1 MERRR
6 RRGSLDVQETS
17 FWQSYSDMM
26 AGVLLMF
33 ILIICGTLFV
43 LMQVKNS
50 YDESELALRQRE
62 TELEQTAQENQEY
75 VDLTRTQNE
84 RLLSQQE
91 QLAEQQAKLDDQQ
104 AQLDEQKSQLD
115 AQREVLDQQ
124 QTALQTAQ
132 TTLEQREA
140 ELQASQTLLASQ
152 QQTLDQQQTALET
165 QQAQLEQ
172 IIGVKRDLIAAL
184 SDAFSSSDLRIS
196 IDEQTGA
203 IRMDSSVLFD
213 YDSADLTEEGERTL
227 DALLPAYFDVV
238 LSDEY
243 VDYISEIIIEGHTD
257 TAGTYTYNLSLSQA
271 RAEAVAAYCL
281 DDGEALFPADTL
293 ERVRTIVSAS
303 GRSWSDPVYGPD
315 GQVDAEASRRVEI
328 KFRLS
333 DEQMIDQM
341 LDVLQQYE

>member
-1 MERRR
+1 MEF
-6 RRGSLDVQETS
+6 QETG

-26 AGVLLMF
+26 AGVLLVF

-50 YDESELALRQRE
+50 YEASELALQARE
-62 TELEQTAQENQEY
+62 AELEQTLRENQAY

-84 RLLSQQE
+84 QLLSQQE
-91 QLAEQQAKLDDQQ
+91 QLDEQQAKLD
-104 AQLDEQKSQLD
+104 EQSSQLD
-115 AQREVLDQQ
+115 AQRAVLDEQ
-124 QTALQTAQ
+124 QTALQSAQ
-132 TTLEQREA
+132 VTLEQREA
-140 ELQASQTLLASQ
+140 ELQESQALLGAQQKTLA
-152 QQTLDQQQTALET
+152 QQQTALET
-165 QQAQLEQ
+165 QQEQLEQ
-172 IIGVKRDLIAAL
+172 IIGVKRDLVAAL

-213 YDSADLTEEGERTL
+213 YDSSKLTRAGEKTL

-257 TAGTYTYNLSLSQA
+257 TAGTYTYNLTLSQA

-281 DDGEALFPADTL
+281 DDGEALFPAGTL
-293 ERVRTIVSAS
+293 ARVRILVSAS
-303 GRSWSDPVYGPD
+303 GRSWSDPVYD
-315 GQVDAEASRRVEI
+315 ENGQVDAEASRRVEI

-341 LDVLQQYE
+341 LDVLQKYE

>member
-1 MERRR
+1 MARRR
-6 RRGSLDVQETS
+6 RRPVEVQETS

-50 YDESELALRQRE
+50 YDESELALQQRE
-62 TELEQTAQENQEY
+62 TELEQTLQENQDY

-91 QLAEQQAKLDDQQ
+91 QLAEQQAKLDAQQ
-104 AQLDEQKSQLD
+104 ATLDEQSSQLD
-115 AQREVLDQQ
+115 AQRAVLDQQ

-132 TTLEQREA
+132 ATLEQRET
-140 ELQASQTLLASQ
+140 ELTASQTLLS
-152 QQTLDQQQTALET
+152 QQQTALEN

-213 YDSADLTEEGERTL
+213 YDSAELTAEGEATL

-281 DDGEALFPADTL
+281 DDGEALFTEDTL
-293 ERVRTIVSAS
+293 ERVRGIVSAS
-303 GRSWSDPVYGPD
+303 GRSWSDPVYGEN
-315 GQVDAEASRRVEI
+315 GRVDAQASRRVEI

-341 LDVLQQYE
+341 LDVLRQYGEE

>member
-1 MERRR
+1 MEF
-6 RRGSLDVQETS
+6 QETG

-26 AGVLLMF
+26 AGVLLVF

-50 YDESELALRQRE
+50 YEASELALQARE
-62 TELEQTAQENQEY
+62 AELEQTLRENQAY

-84 RLLSQQE
+84 QLLSQQE
-91 QLAEQQAKLDDQQ
+91 QL
-104 AQLDEQKSQLD
+104 DE
-115 AQREVLDQQ
+115 Q
-124 QTALQTAQ
+124 QTALQSAQ
-132 TTLEQREA
+132 VTLEQREA
-140 ELQASQTLLASQ
+140 ELQESQALLGAQQKTLA
-152 QQTLDQQQTALET
+152 QQQTALET
-165 QQAQLEQ
+165 QQEQLEQ
-172 IIGVKRDLIAAL
+172 IIGVKRDLVAAL

-213 YDSADLTEEGERTL
+213 YDSSKLTRAGEKTL

-257 TAGTYTYNLSLSQA
+257 TAGTYTYNLTLSQA

-281 DDGEALFPADTL
+281 DDGEALFPAGTL
-293 ERVRTIVSAS
+293 ARVRILVSAS
-303 GRSWSDPVYGPD
+303 GRSWSDPVYD
-315 GQVDAEASRRVEI
+315 ENGQVDAEASRRVEI

-341 LDVLQQYE
+341 LDVLQKYE